1 MAPIWIPETSGI
13 QIPTVG
19 IFEYFLQE
27 KTIECLIPR
36 LPKCFRDAKVS
47 QLEQFVSR
55 DENVLGLDVPVED
68 VLLVQ
73 VLEGKTDLDKP
84 VPNLRLKRKRNWL
97 F

>member
-27 KTIECLIPR
+27 KTIKCLILR

-55 DENVLGLDVPVED
+55 DENVLSLDVPVED

-73 VLEGKTDLDKP
+73 VLESKTDLDKP